1 MRKCPHCGKKIQ
13 EKTTVCPY
21 CGKVVNQSLLSKIK
35 TNKRYQIGLAI
46 GVLSL
51 VLIIAGG
58 VIIANRAG
66 LFAPRQSCYAQS
78 QDYLTQFAPLF
89 SQWNDAYQK
98 TVGLNKN
105 EIELALFSL
114 EGIRDHI
121 SMLTPPNCAKTAHQL
136 FLSYM
141 DETLNGYNAFISQSP
156 GATVQAHIEKAS
168 TYYGEYRGLVLQ
180 LYPEL
185 SSTSTPYP

>member
-13 EKTTVCPY
+13 EKTTLCPY
-21 CGKVVNQSLLSKIK
+21 CGKVVNQSIISKIK
-35 TNKRYQIGLAI
+35 TSTRFQVGLVI
-46 GVLSL
+46 SILSI
-51 VLIIAGG
+51 VLIITVGI
-58 VIIANRAG
+58 IIANRAG
-66 LFAPRQSCYAQS
+66 LFAPRLSCYTQS
-78 QDYLTQFAPLF
+78 QDYLGKFAPLF

-114 EGIRDHI
+114 EGIRDHV

-156 GATVQAHIEKAS
+156 GATVQGYIEKAS
-168 TYYGEYRGLVLQ
+168 TYYGEHRAMVLQ